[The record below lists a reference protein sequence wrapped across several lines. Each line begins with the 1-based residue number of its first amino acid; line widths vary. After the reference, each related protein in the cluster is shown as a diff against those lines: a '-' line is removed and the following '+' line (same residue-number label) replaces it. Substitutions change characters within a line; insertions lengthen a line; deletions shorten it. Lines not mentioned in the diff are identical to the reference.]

1 MLSLRAPPGCRR
13 ESPCTSGSIQ
23 LGALAHGAERSSQR
37 SLWHGQ
43 TLTVLTPTQ
52 PLHWP
57 QSSTSDFSMPGDL
70 WPTGP
75 CPGRRRRQRTSV
87 RHVRRSGVVGES
99 LLPGRSAPRVRTSTD
114 GVEGIIRA
122 CIPLDKARRG
132 DPPRCRLSSTIFYR
146 SSRGLEPRMLGVS
159 YEHICL
165 AASWIMKTT
174 GLLSGRVFPQLGWSH
189 THARGDESESS
200 RSSRGDGQSGL
211 LVPYASSCP
220 AETRCPAGSGL
231 YGGGDLIL
239 RWPLRRCSWQAWTW
253 PGRSALIPAVSG

>member
-122 CIPLDKARRG
+122 CIPLDKRVAGILRDADSLRQFF
-132 DPPRCRLSSTIFYR
+132 I
-146 SSRGLEPRMLGVS
+146 
-159 YEHICL
+159 
-165 AASWIMKTT
+165 AAAVVWNP
-174 GLLSGRVFPQLGWSH
+174 GCWASH
-189 THARGDESESS
+189 TSTSAWRPH
-200 RSSRGDGQSGL
+200 
-211 LVPYASSCP
+211 
-220 AETRCPAGSGL
+220 GS
-231 YGGGDLIL
+231 
-239 RWPLRRCSWQAWTW
+239 
-253 PGRSALIPAVSG
+253 